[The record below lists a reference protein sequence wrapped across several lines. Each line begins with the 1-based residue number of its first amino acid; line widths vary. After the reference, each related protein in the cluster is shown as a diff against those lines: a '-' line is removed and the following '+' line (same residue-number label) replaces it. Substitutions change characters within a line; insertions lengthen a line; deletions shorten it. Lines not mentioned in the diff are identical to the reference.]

1 MGNSVYNMDS
11 VFCGSAADDAEF
23 DAIFD
28 QEDSLIDTV
37 NGVDESGDPLTGVDF
52 PDLHQTD
59 DESDVDDVRDYDA
72 DDDDFGAPNP
82 EGTSGYQWGSDKTT
96 QFSSYESYLDADDN
110 ESYLESDD
118 LDDEMSDSDK
128 DLVDSLEESD
138 EEDDDLDMIDRIPS
152 SGTKYTYDPSDED
165 IIDAAINGN

>member
-96 QFSSYESYLDADDN
+96 TFTRYESA
-110 ESYLESDD
+110 ESYLESDE
-118 LDDEMSDSDK
+118 LDDEMSGSDK

-138 EEDDDLDMIDRIPS
+138 DEDDDDLDLIDKVPS

>member
-1 MGNSVYNMDS
+1 M
-11 VFCGSAADDAEF
+11 
-23 DAIFD
+23 
-28 QEDSLIDTV
+28 
-37 NGVDESGDPLTGVDF
+37 
-52 PDLHQTD
+52 
-59 DESDVDDVRDYDA
+59 DDVRDYDT

-96 QFSSYESYLDADDN
+96 QFSSY